1 MAYEVVIDGERI
13 FIDEQDGALVLR
25 SSCCPEHLRENLQK
39 MFYGVEVVSDGEV
52 IYIVPTERSG
62 VREEY
67 KPFFKQYLDSNLVE
81 HNQLP
86 LIVLALG
93 VGIVVL
99 CQVYPDAPI
108 CKAIS
113 GYTWDVL
120 MPLLTFGLGAVI
132 GYYLLG

>member
-1 MAYEVVIDGERI
+1 MAYEIVIDGHKITLEER
-13 FIDEQDGALVLR
+13 DGAIVLHSR
-25 SSCCPEHLRENLQK
+25 CPECLKEVLDR
-39 MFYGVEVVSDGEV
+39 MFYGVEVVSDGEA
-52 IYIVPTERSG
+52 IYIVPTEKSG

-67 KPFFKQYLDSNLVE
+67 KPFFKQYLDPELVE

-93 VGIVVL
+93 VGIIAL
-99 CQVYPDAPI
+99 CQVFPEAPI

-132 GYYLLG
+132 GYYLLR